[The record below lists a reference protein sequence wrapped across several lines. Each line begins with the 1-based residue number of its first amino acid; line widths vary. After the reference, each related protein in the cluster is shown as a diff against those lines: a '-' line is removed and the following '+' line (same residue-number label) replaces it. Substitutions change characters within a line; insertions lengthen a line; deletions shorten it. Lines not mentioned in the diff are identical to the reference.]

1 MTPESGSTSY
11 MIHII
16 FHISCLLV
24 IDSLIEK
31 VLKTVVS
38 IEVTFFE
45 ADQQC
50 LVLYFRTILWYFYLS
65 SFSIFFYFRFLL
77 HLILEAEVVLFS
89 PLHLF
94 DNFS

>member
-1 MTPESGSTSY
+1 MTPESGSTSF

-16 FHISCLLV
+16 FLNISCLLI

-50 LVLYFRTILWYFYLS
+50 L
-65 SFSIFFYFRFLL
+65 
-77 HLILEAEVVLFS
+77 EG
-89 PLHLF
+89 
-94 DNFS
+94 N